1 MGKKLVLPLCLSP
14 SMVLCPFVFVI
25 VAEQLEQ
32 IVKEFGHLLQF
43 ETVLKIS
50 LKYFGSGSLIALDGQ
65 DTLGDTSNLTV
76 LNTTV
81 HEISS
86 LDGPTT
92 VSIDLNL
99 IIVNSLWHRQFTK
112 WICQKI
118 SGFLYFTYQPTL
130 EALAHY

>member
-1 MGKKLVLPLCLSP
+1 
-14 SMVLCPFVFVI
+14 MVLCPFVFVI

>member
-1 MGKKLVLPLCLSP
+1 MGKKLVFATVSITKHGTLSFCLCYL
-14 SMVLCPFVFVI
+14 
-25 VAEQLEQ
+25 AEQLEE

-50 LKYFGSGSLIALDGQ
+50 LKYFGSGSLIASDGQ
-65 DTLGDTSNLTV
+65 DTLGDTSDLTI

-118 SGFLYFTYQPTL
+118 SGFLYFTYPPTL
-130 EALAHY
+130 EALAHC